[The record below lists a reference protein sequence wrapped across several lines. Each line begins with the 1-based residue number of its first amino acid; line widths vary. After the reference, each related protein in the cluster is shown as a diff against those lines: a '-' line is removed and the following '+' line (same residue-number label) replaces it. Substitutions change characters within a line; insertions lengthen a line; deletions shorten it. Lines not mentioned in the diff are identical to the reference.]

1 MTICHLELPSIV
13 IHRESSEAKAQ
24 LEREKVLELSLQR
37 RRTVFEEEPEEVERV
52 DLRKKVR
59 FNLNYL
65 NINFF
70 QF

>member
-37 RRTVFEEEPEEVERV
+37 RRPAFEEEPEEVEKV
-52 DLRKKVR
+52 DLRKKV
-59 FNLNYL
+59 N
-65 NINFF
+65 
-70 QF
+70 